1 MKVKE
6 PVSLGYLIEI
16 MRGMA
21 VTMRHLVRHD
31 LATISYPEK
40 KRKYSE
46 RFRGLHILT
55 RHPDGSPRCTACF
68 MCQTV
73 CPADCIDIVAA
84 ESPNP
89 EIEKYPVQFNIDM
102 LRCIFCGYC
111 VEACPREAIIMSKR
125 SEMGMTLRSE
135 QVYTID
141 NLLAPQPIDE
151 STLGFRPYYPFKI

>member
-6 PVSLGYLIEI
+6 PGSLGYLIEI
-16 MRGMA
+16 VRGMA

-40 KRKYSE
+40 KRVYSE

-55 RHPDGSPRCTACF
+55 AWPDGSPKCTACF

-89 EIEKYPVQFNIDM
+89 DVEKYPIQFNIDM

-125 SEMGMTLRSE
+125 SEMGMLSRDE
-135 QVYTID
+135 QVYTLDRLI
-141 NLLAPQPIDE
+141 ARQPLE
-151 STLGFRPYYPFKI
+151 EPKLGFRPYYPFRL